1 MLRSILLQ
9 SAVRNNVSLVKI
21 QAALYSNLSP
31 VSVRDQRLRKAL
43 KSRAIKL
50 NIRCGKLT
58 E

>member
-43 KSRAIKL
+43 KSGAIKL